1 MSSRAQEIGL
11 HPVHFKKAPG
21 LPHAGEGPDPAAA
34 AAAFPDF
41 CGGVI
46 EKKLVRKQLFPW
58 NHAAVSQNGENKI
71 FAFSRTVILSSSSIK
86 KKSPFFFLEKFKQS
100 RFLFSRRSSRFF
112 LTPVLPLF
120 YCLLNYPVY
129 VITRC
134 FSLGSAQL
142 GPFTTEPLLT
152 GGPVLQFEKS
162 SRLSRE
168 AEDQLKVIPKF
179 CFPDSLNWEPS
190 SHMPRSGQTR
200 QPTKGTQSNRSK
212 STRDKTLQPYIC

>member
-1 MSSRAQEIGL
+1 MPSRAQEIGL

-86 KKSPFFFLEKFKQS
+86 KKVTFFFPGE
-100 RFLFSRRSSRFF
+100 
-112 LTPVLPLF
+112 
-120 YCLLNYPVY
+120 
-129 VITRC
+129 I
-134 FSLGSAQL
+134 
-142 GPFTTEPLLT
+142 
-152 GGPVLQFEKS
+152 
-162 SRLSRE
+162 
-168 AEDQLKVIPKF
+168 
-179 CFPDSLNWEPS
+179 
-190 SHMPRSGQTR
+190 
-200 QPTKGTQSNRSK
+200 
-212 STRDKTLQPYIC
+212 